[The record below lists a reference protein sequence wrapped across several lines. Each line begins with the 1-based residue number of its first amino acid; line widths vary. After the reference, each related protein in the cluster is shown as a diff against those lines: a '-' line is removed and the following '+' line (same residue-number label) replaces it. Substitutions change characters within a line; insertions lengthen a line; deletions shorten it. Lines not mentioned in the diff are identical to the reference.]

1 MGVLAMLKLV
11 LVVACV
17 AAVSANGMLPSDLT
31 ATAPPKFTA
40 EFDTPDGKISMDI
53 FRDWAPIGADRFY
66 NLVQSGFYNNCRI
79 FRNVPNFV
87 AQFGINGDPKVQEHW
102 RDGPANIQDDPVK
115 KSNKRGTIVFATS
128 GPNTRTTQVFIN
140 RAHNSFLDSQG
151 FAPIGELTGDS
162 MNMVDKFHAS
172 PDGPGAPDQGAI
184 QMRGNKYLQEEFP
197 QLAYFKTAK
206 VTAKDEHYM
215 PAEADKEAPEERF
228 EEDMPEDS
236 YNEVADEDDDHIK
249 MSWEDRR

>member
-11 LVVACV
+11 LLVACV

-128 GPNTRTTQVFIN
+128 GPN
-140 RAHNSFLDSQG
+140 S
-151 FAPIGELTGDS
+151 ELTGDS
-162 MNMVDKFHAS
+162 MKVVDKFHAS

-236 YNEVADEDDDHIK
+236 FNEVADEDDDHIK